1 MADQIRPTPRSP
13 ILGLFSDLVNL
24 PLEYMSAPQRTQQMQ
39 GVAEFIRG
47 TGVPSTLERLSYG
60 QGLFTGAGG
69 LGGTTRLR
77 PEVAEAALTV
87 APMVGPAARLAGR
100 GAMAV
105 GRAGERY
112 AERVV
117 PQIME
122 RGGLPAEMV
131 SAMGQGTQSPLTVY
145 HGSPYRFNRF
155 DPTKIGSGEG
165 AQSYGYGH
173 YVAEAPGVAAE
184 YRKQLAPG
192 VIRTVDDVAFDSSNP
207 QHMAA
212 SYIEMFG
219 KRGKSPEQ
227 IAQMLSE
234 GGHNEAAQI
243 VLRGDKLGQIGEQ
256 ARGAFY
262 KIDLPD
268 PAIAKM
274 LDWDKPLSQQPDIV
288 KSINPQSLGLTY
300 KQLENGNHAF
310 VNSEG
315 KIIGNLQKGGTQ
327 ESFTKNWTEDVLRG
341 TGSDLYRQ
349 LGQGMEGGPKVS
361 SALREAG
368 IPGIRYLDQGSRS
381 NFRVQNTYKGQ
392 PYGEPVSFMTEQQAK
407 DYAAEQIAKGFGADL
422 KPGTS
427 NFVVFPGN
435 EDLLRILEVNGEELL
450 NPIMYRDPFG
460 STVR

>member
-24 PLEYMSAPQRTQQMQ
+24 PLQYMSDVNRTQQMR
-39 GVAEFIRG
+39 GMAEFIRS
-47 TGVPSTLERLSYG
+47 TGVPYALESLSYDPSG
-60 QGLFTGAGG
+60 RGLFTGAGG

-77 PEVAEAALTV
+77 PEAIEAALTV
-87 APMVGPAARLAGR
+87 APMVGPAVRVAGR

-165 AQSYGYGH
+165 AQAYGYGH
-173 YVAEAPGVAAE
+173 YVAEAPGVAKA
-184 YRKQLAPG
+184 YRNVLSQGRAPVEMTLDNKPFPVPEINFSNPDPQQQQLAR
-192 VIRTVDDVAFDSSNP
+192 IRTLLLQERGDVDRAIARTYGDDVAALEK
-207 QHMAA
+207 M
-212 SYIEMFG
+212 
-219 KRGKSPEQ
+219 RGRVS
-227 IAQMLSE
+227 
-234 GGHNEAAQI
+234 
-243 VLRGDKLGQIGEQ
+243 VGEP
-256 ARGAFY
+256 GALY

-268 PAIAKM
+268 EQIARM
-274 LDWDKPLSQQPDIV
+274 LDWDKPLSQQPKEIRDAINKT
-288 KSINPQSLGLTY
+288 KSMLPANAMEDLGGDLSLLY
-300 KQLENGNHAF
+300 
-310 VNSEG
+310 G
-315 KIIGNLQKGGTQ
+315 K
-327 ESFTKNWTEDVLRG
+327 DVTPNQFLNTWEAIAGR
-341 TGSDLYRQ
+341 TGA
-349 LGQGMEGGPKVS
+349 GEE
-361 SALREAG
+361 ALRQAG

>member
-1 MADQIRPTPRSP
+1 MADYIRPTPRNP
-13 ILGLFSDLVNL
+13 ILGLLADAMMGGLA
-24 PLEYMSAPQRTQQMQ
+24 YMEDPRRTQQMR
-39 GVAEFIRG
+39 GVG
-47 TGVPSTLERLSYG
+47 GLLSDTGIAQTVERLAYG
-60 QGLFTGAGG
+60 EPLTKGKGFA
-69 LGGTTRLR
+69 TRMK
-77 PEVAEAALTV
+77 PETAAAAMTLAPEAVPIGRA
-87 APMVGPAARLAGR
+87 AMAAARATK
-100 GAMAV
+100 
-105 GRAGERY
+105 
-112 AERVV
+112 
-117 PQIME
+117 
-122 RGGLPAEMV
+122 GLPVGNAI
-131 SAMGQGTQSPLTVY
+131 VY
-145 HGSPYRFNRF
+145 HGSPYRFDRF

-165 AQSYGYGH
+165 AQAYGYGH
-173 YVAEAPGVAAE
+173 YVAQAE
-184 YRKQLAPG
+184 
-192 VIRTVDDVAFDSSNP
+192 DVAKGYQKATSKDKFISGQGFFDPSQLEHLNVK
-207 QHMAA
+207 AVT
-212 SYIEMFG
+212 
-219 KRGKSPEQ
+219 R
-227 IAQMLSE
+227 
-234 GGHNEAAQI
+234 
-243 VLRGDKLGQIGEQ
+243 RGDLDQ
-256 ARGAFY
+256 AIAEARKYATPDSDYPETAAKAARDLARLEALKASGGMRPNEGAFY
-262 KIDLPD
+262 TIDLPD
-268 PAIAKM
+268 PAIARM

-427 NFVVFPGN
+427 NFVVFPGE
-435 EDLLRILEVNGEELL
+435 EDLLRILSVNGGLL
-450 NPIMYRDPFG
+450 SP
-460 STVR
+460 